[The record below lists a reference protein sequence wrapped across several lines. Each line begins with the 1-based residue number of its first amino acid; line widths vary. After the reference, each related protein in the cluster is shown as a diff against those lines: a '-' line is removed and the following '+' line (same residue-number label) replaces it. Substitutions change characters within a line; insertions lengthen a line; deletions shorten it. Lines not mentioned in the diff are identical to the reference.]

1 MARRAARLAVRK
13 VGLTAAAAVCGW
25 LAAGAAAAAPAVWQD
40 IGPSG
45 GSVAALAVDPRTATT
60 AYAAAG
66 GAGLFK
72 TIDGGRSWAHSD
84 AGLLQLLPQSI
95 DTVAVDP
102 RVPGRVFAGTGR
114 GLFTSGDGGATW
126 APPSQPVSGAVT
138 CIVFAPRAPRTLY
151 VCEGFRLRRS
161 SDGGATWVRVPRA
174 PFLEQLAIDPFQPNT
189 LYAGTQGGAWKSTDG
204 GVTWRSA
211 SQGMGSPAPEV
222 LAITADPQHQGRLY
236 AGVLEAAFGQQGLY
250 MSRDGGATWKP
261 VLAPPAPGV
270 SCVVIS
276 PAAGRPLYA
285 CASGL
290 FRSLDGGAT
299 WQALGGGLNGT
310 PIGALA
316 VAPSAP
322 DVLYAGVGGFAQV
335 PASPAVYRS
344 ADAGAVWQPAGAGIT
359 ALPVTAL
366 AADPVQPGTVYL
378 GTEGQGLLETTDGG
392 AGWAPAGT
400 GLHGA
405 EVLAVAVA
413 PSSPATLY
421 AETNRALWVSHDS
434 GAQWVHPGARI
445 LLAPPL
451 VVDPQT
457 PTTLYSI
464 LGASPARSLDGGAT
478 WSALTTF
485 EAQYFTALAV
495 APSDPST
502 IYFAATFI
510 VEGLNTVVLVSRDGG
525 ATFQEIPFGFNT
537 VTAIAVDPADA
548 DTVYISGN
556 SGSGVGGVWM
566 SHDGGQTL
574 GQLFGVS
581 ELNVL
586 LVDPANPAALYGAVT
601 YAPAGQVVVS
611 RDGGAT
617 WSVLAPGL
625 PGARVTQLALG
636 GGGIL
641 YAGTD
646 GAGVYQVAADAD

>member
-1 MARRAARLAVRK
+1 MARRAARLAVRE
-13 VGLTAAAAVCGW
+13 VGLAAVAVCGW
-25 LAAGAAAAAPAVWQD
+25 LAAGAAEAAPAVWQD

-45 GSVAALAVDPRTATT
+45 GSVAALAVDPRVATT

-114 GLFTSGDGGATW
+114 GLFASGDGGATW

-138 CIVFAPRAPRTLY
+138 CIVFAPRTLY

-161 SDGGATWVRVPRA
+161 SDDGATWVRVPRA

-189 LYAGTQGGAWKSTDG
+189 LYAGTQGGVWKSIDG
-204 GVTWRSA
+204 GVTWRQS

-222 LAITADPQHQGRLY
+222 LAITADPEHQGRLY
-236 AGVLEAAFGQQGLY
+236 AGVLEAVFGQQGLY

-261 VLAPPAPGV
+261 VLALPTSGV

-290 FRSLDGGAT
+290 FRSLDDGAT
-299 WQALGGGLNGT
+299 WQALDGGLNGT

-316 VAPSAP
+316 VALSAP
-322 DVLYAGVGGFAQV
+322 DVLYAGVDGLADV
-335 PASPAVYRS
+335 PASPAVYKS

-359 ALPVTAL
+359 ALPVAAL

-378 GTEGQGLLETTDGG
+378 GTEGEGLLETTDGG
-392 AGWAPAGT
+392 ASWAPAGT

-405 EVLAVAVA
+405 GVQAVAVA
-413 PSSPATLY
+413 PSAPATLY
-421 AETNRALWVSHDS
+421 AETNRALFASHDA
-434 GAQWVHPGARI
+434 GAHWTRPGARI
-445 LLAPPL
+445 VLAPPL

-478 WSALTTF
+478 WSALTAF
-485 EAQYFTALAV
+485 EAQDFPALAV

-502 IYFAATFI
+502 IYLAATFV
-510 VEGLNTVVLVSRDGG
+510 VEGLNSVVLVSRDGG